1 MNVLVWTKLA
11 HQVFI
16 SAKRCHGNLDFFN
29 YFNNL
34 LLLEFLIPK
43 NKFMCCLR
51 KQFVFFLNLLKNRF
65 DFLTFQNIFW
75 VVPTQSMKNTPH
87 YFWIINIPFSISY
100 VQAVNHFAYHLFL
113 KIYPSKSE
121 RSRQV
126 LQELW
131 EPRSFHK
138 FFSSG
143 VELCPRVHKGFEIF
157 LLYRKDIILISVFLI
172 LSEAFSNDGN
182 KNIDEDE
189 KAN

>member
-1 MNVLVWTKLA
+1 
-11 HQVFI
+11 
-16 SAKRCHGNLDFFN
+16 
-29 YFNNL
+29 
-34 LLLEFLIPK
+34 
-43 NKFMCCLR
+43 MCCFR
-51 KQFVFFLNLLKNRF
+51 KQFVFLLNLLKNRF
-65 DFLTFQNIFW
+65 DFLTFQNIFR
-75 VVPTQSMKNTPH
+75 VVPSQSMKNTPH
-87 YFWIINIPFSISY
+87 YFWIINITFSISY

-121 RSRQV
+121 GSRQV

-172 LSEAFSNDGN
+172 LSEAFSDDGN
-182 KNIDEDE
+182 KNIDEDK